1 MKHWLIE
8 TISFMTSEFI
18 FMLNRKKQLNVNVNQ
33 SLL

>member
-18 FMLNRKKQLNVNVNQ
+18 LMLNTDRMGKNN
-33 SLL
+33 